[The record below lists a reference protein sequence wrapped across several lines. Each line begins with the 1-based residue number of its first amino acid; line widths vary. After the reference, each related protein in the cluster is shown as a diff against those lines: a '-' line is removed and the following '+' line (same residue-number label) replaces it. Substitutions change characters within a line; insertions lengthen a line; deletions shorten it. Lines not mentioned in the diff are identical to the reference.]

1 MNPSVDDRLNSVL
14 RALQTVVLPA
24 LPESAS
30 LAREQVMLAMGHI
43 QIIQAQRDA
52 TPGFEEGELADIR
65 EMAAAVLAL
74 GEAPA
79 ACAAERRALCVALA
93 GEAVPTRAASE
104 AIRTAVDAL
113 LVAARKAGAAEY
125 HAALAATILPLGRA
139 RARKDREWFAIMGFD
154 IELSGG

>member
-52 TPGFEEGELADIR
+52 TPAFEEGELADIR
-65 EMAAAVLAL
+65 AMAAAVLAL
-74 GEAPA
+74 NEAPA
-79 ACAAERRALCVALA
+79 ACAAERAALA
-93 GEAVPTRAASE
+93 TALSDEAAPTRTASE
-104 AIRTAVDAL
+104 AIRTAIDAL
-113 LVAARKAGAAEY
+113 LAAARKAGASEY

>member
-1 MNPSVDDRLNSVL
+1 MNPSVDDRLGSVL

-52 TPGFEEGELADIR
+52 TPAFEEGELADIR
-65 EMAAAVLAL
+65 AMAAAVLAL
-74 GEAPA
+74 DEAPA
-79 ACAAERRALCVALA
+79 TCAAERAALA
-93 GEAVPTRAASE
+93 QALADDTAPTRTASE
-104 AIRTAVDAL
+104 AIRTAIDAL
-113 LVAARKAGAAEY
+113 LVAAREAGAREY

>member
-1 MNPSVDDRLNSVL
+1 VNPSVDDRLNSVL

-52 TPGFEEGELADIR
+52 TPTFEEGELADIR
-65 EMAAAVLAL
+65 AMAAAVLAL
-74 GEAPA
+74 DEAPA
-79 ACAAERRALCVALA
+79 TCPAERAALA
-93 GEAVPTRAASE
+93 AALADTIAPTRTASE
-104 AIRTAVDAL
+104 AIRTAIDAL
-113 LVAARKAGAAEY
+113 LVAAGEARAPEY
-125 HAALAATILPLGRA
+125 YTALAATILPLGRD

>member
-43 QIIQAQRDA
+43 QIVQAQRDA
-52 TPGFEEGELADIR
+52 TPGYEAGELADLR
-65 EMAAAVLAL
+65 AMAAAVLAL
-74 GEAPA
+74 DHAPA
-79 ACAAERRALCVALA
+79 ACAAARAAV
-93 GEAVPTRAASE
+93 GEAMADDTAPPRIASE
-104 AIRTAVDAL
+104 AIRTAIDAL
-113 LVAARKAGAAEY
+113 LTTARAGGASDY
-125 HAALAATILPLGRA
+125 YAALSATILPLGRA